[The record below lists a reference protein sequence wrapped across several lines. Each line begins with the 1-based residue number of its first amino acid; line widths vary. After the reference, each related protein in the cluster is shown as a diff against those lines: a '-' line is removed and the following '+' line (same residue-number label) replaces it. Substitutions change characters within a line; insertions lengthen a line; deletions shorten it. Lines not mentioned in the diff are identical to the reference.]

1 MWWLWGG
8 VSLYVGI
15 GWTFLCPGATM
26 LCVCKWTERGQA
38 LRISQGPWDEL
49 QVFAL
54 DVESCW
60 AGGGGGGRGAGA
72 PFRHTAHTAF
82 NLLSSI
88 KPRRENIPCSLL
100 LSFVPRTSSQVPRLH
115 RGLPLVREGDLMGCK
130 RTRFHQF

>member
-1 MWWLWGG
+1 M
-8 VSLYVGI
+8 YVGI

-60 AGGGGGGRGAGA
+60 AGGGGAGGREL
-72 PFRHTAHTAF
+72 HSDILHI
-82 NLLSSI
+82 LLLICYHLSSPEE
-88 KPRRENIPCSLL
+88 KTFPVPSSSP
-100 LSFVPRTSSQVPRLH
+100 LSQGPHL
-115 RGLPLVREGDLMGCK
+115 
-130 RTRFHQF
+130 RFHGSTEGCL